1 MTQEYDVQRPSSVGL
16 LPHDNDLVLKWTH
29 SVVCEPD
36 FCSEWDAAHRA
47 SELALQCS
55 FPTFCLPN
63 SPGCIRKKRVGL
75 ASVSFDPWVDVCIGD
90 DNEFELFQVT
100 VHADALCSH
109 VKPWSNR
116 RVFDPLHVIT
126 ESFDYSRDL
135 SVDVSCLFDS
145 FMQDHSQTQLATCS
159 DPLSLCEAVLIPSLP
174 SSDFLDPFSQVFMQK
189 CAAQIGKDQFHGS
202 SIDQTNGVSELC
214 ASDGQF
220 CNDVVE
226 PLREVAVLSPSCCDV
241 STFPAVHS
249 ACSSCGLDQHHCHS
263 IGSVLCCA
271 PMQHPGS
278 NPADQGPDVNMH
290 QPLESSTTASGSA
303 ASEPIRLPPFAQQMM
318 VNLPI
323 EFLHNPTRIV
333 QGVLARTWYL
343 HHVNIPR
350 SLQSR
355 QVMLT
360 GPPHLWRGQILAL
373 WSDIMIPGEDLTLD
387 LVNPAPPRNWHETN
401 ILFDLILAQGLY
413 ISRFSGLV
421 SISPT
426 ITEPSLRMYAIAVSF
441 DSVISGQDVVTQSDL
456 QPMCNRFDCLIFH
469 ARQQLYIDF
478 NPVHR
483 MTHGDSF
490 VVYLSR
496 RPDHSALSVAAAPVL
511 SQDPAPEPANEPFV
525 PSMPRSASN
534 TGLDASQPR
543 SHDSNPNPHPTDDSE
558 RRRVTLYRLDRPSV
572 SVWIR
577 WKQFSHLLQDVLD
590 ATNICPSNLAALHPL
605 HAKPVGESPY
615 ELSVIV
621 QHVGDIAPG
630 SAESLI
636 LLDTIFHQQG
646 AAVQSF
652 VDTQVDRRVIK
663 IPVPVTRQGI
673 LHFARVGHY
682 CEHLHHA
689 CLVAVNHVLWPTQQG
704 FPKALLHGTY
714 GRIQIPPART
724 IGVETCRAVSLIE
737 DVSDGSAPTFAQVY
751 PQLPHHAENNR
762 RHDVD
767 GVNQPPNPLQDC
779 IGQYPL
785 SQPRRCHFADDHQV
799 SGHVFESDIPAQVAP
814 VFPNIP
820 EWSQFQLEMW
830 SIFEE
835 HSTTDLPE
843 EGPIL
848 HATTWYIHHDRT
860 PTCIVGRLVRLS
872 NRPAEWPSLLCAP
885 WIHLLQPFENLA
897 VRLVR
902 PSPPS
907 SIPGMH
913 MFHVI
918 LEQGLQQSRMTVL
931 FSAIF
936 QGVHGDVTH
945 RRAQSIPNELSQEV
959 ISRILDIQPL
969 CRARRCAAWSGRVS
983 FHRSRLE
990 RVFNGIGICITVN
1003 AFRNRFGLVDAD
1015 GYPMHGAASSSDASV
1030 HMSFRVDDATLFPSA
1045 ANAAAGLD
1053 DPVLE
1058 HAPSRLIPELKIIW
1072 DHYLI
1077 TTEHPPYRFYV
1088 ETWFCDHDRYPRTNR
1103 GREVLLHPD
1112 MDSWRDTLLAKWQDL
1127 IDPAAEV
1134 SFYVVAPQPFG
1145 GATEVLAHIILAQ
1158 HQHRGFVSALI
1169 TTLAPGDDPWD
1180 PPRVA
1185 LKLPSVVDKAVLV
1198 QESGLFMFCPPF
1210 IPFNICNAFSGD
1222 QIVTQDVL
1230 RPAKS
1235 GDSFLCVAELPTTAP
1250 FDRNTAIDFER
1261 DIDHLFKSLGNIV
1274 VQLTHQVCV
1283 PKLTRSPTRS
1293 NVTKLKP
1300 NVTLSRLFPLMQLP
1314 SLTSFQPLYGRTS
1327 IVTS

>member
-1 MTQEYDVQRPSSVGL
+1 
-16 LPHDNDLVLKWTH
+16 
-29 SVVCEPD
+29 
-36 FCSEWDAAHRA
+36 
-47 SELALQCS
+47 
-55 FPTFCLPN
+55 
-63 SPGCIRKKRVGL
+63 
-75 ASVSFDPWVDVCIGD
+75 
-90 DNEFELFQVT
+90 
-100 VHADALCSH
+100 
-109 VKPWSNR
+109 
-116 RVFDPLHVIT
+116 
-126 ESFDYSRDL
+126 
-135 SVDVSCLFDS
+135 
-145 FMQDHSQTQLATCS
+145 
-159 DPLSLCEAVLIPSLP
+159 
-174 SSDFLDPFSQVFMQK
+174 
-189 CAAQIGKDQFHGS
+189 
-202 SIDQTNGVSELC
+202 
-214 ASDGQF
+214 
-220 CNDVVE
+220 
-226 PLREVAVLSPSCCDV
+226 
-241 STFPAVHS
+241 
-249 ACSSCGLDQHHCHS
+249 
-263 IGSVLCCA
+263 
-271 PMQHPGS
+271 
-278 NPADQGPDVNMH
+278 
-290 QPLESSTTASGSA
+290 
-303 ASEPIRLPPFAQQMM
+303 
-318 VNLPI
+318 
-323 EFLHNPTRIV
+323 
-333 QGVLARTWYL
+333 
-343 HHVNIPR
+343 
-350 SLQSR
+350 
-355 QVMLT
+355 
-360 GPPHLWRGQILAL
+360 
-373 WSDIMIPGEDLTLD
+373 
-387 LVNPAPPRNWHETN
+387 
-401 ILFDLILAQGLY
+401 
-413 ISRFSGLV
+413 
-421 SISPT
+421 
-426 ITEPSLRMYAIAVSF
+426 
-441 DSVISGQDVVTQSDL
+441 
-456 QPMCNRFDCLIFH
+456 
-469 ARQQLYIDF
+469 
-478 NPVHR
+478 
-483 MTHGDSF
+483 
-490 VVYLSR
+490 
-496 RPDHSALSVAAAPVL
+496 
-511 SQDPAPEPANEPFV
+511 
-525 PSMPRSASN
+525 
-534 TGLDASQPR
+534 
-543 SHDSNPNPHPTDDSE
+543 
-558 RRRVTLYRLDRPSV
+558 
-572 SVWIR
+572 
-577 WKQFSHLLQDVLD
+577 
-590 ATNICPSNLAALHPL
+590 
-605 HAKPVGESPY
+605 
-615 ELSVIV
+615 
-621 QHVGDIAPG
+621 
-630 SAESLI
+630 
-636 LLDTIFHQQG
+636 
-646 AAVQSF
+646 
-652 VDTQVDRRVIK
+652 
-663 IPVPVTRQGI
+663 
-673 LHFARVGHY
+673 
-682 CEHLHHA
+682 
-689 CLVAVNHVLWPTQQG
+689 
-704 FPKALLHGTY
+704 
-714 GRIQIPPART
+714 
-724 IGVETCRAVSLIE
+724 
-737 DVSDGSAPTFAQVY
+737 
-751 PQLPHHAENNR
+751 
-762 RHDVD
+762 
-767 GVNQPPNPLQDC
+767 
-779 IGQYPL
+779 
-785 SQPRRCHFADDHQV
+785 
-799 SGHVFESDIPAQVAP
+799 
-814 VFPNIP
+814 
-820 EWSQFQLEMW
+820 
-830 SIFEE
+830 
-835 HSTTDLPE
+835 
-843 EGPIL
+843 
-848 HATTWYIHHDRT
+848 
-860 PTCIVGRLVRLS
+860 
-872 NRPAEWPSLLCAP
+872 
-885 WIHLLQPFENLA
+885 
-897 VRLVR
+897 
-902 PSPPS
+902 
-907 SIPGMH
+907 